1 MLRLFIIAIY
11 APRKTTLPGV
21 CSPVEAGEVA
31 RVSATK
37 RGRPA
42 EGASPKAQNDK
53 PVFAREH
60 SDRGNPRNKGRSG
73 CIVVRTPIFGYALTS
88 KREKRLARD
97 DSVITLFLFGD
108 AGFAK
113 FDKVL
118 DLHLSDI
125 SLRPVAN
132 GNFARSR
139 FLLADY
145 EHIRNTL

>member
-1 MLRLFIIAIY
+1 MLRGKPPFREY
-11 APRKTTLPGV
+11 ALPLKR
-21 CSPVEAGEVA
+21 ERWHAKRAGEGATCQGTSAEPQNDTCIVA
-31 RVSATK
+31 R
-37 RGRPA
+37 
-42 EGASPKAQNDK
+42 N
-53 PVFAREH
+53 
-60 SDRGNPRNKGRSG
+60 
-73 CIVVRTPIFGYALTS
+73 PIFGYALPS
-88 KREKRLARD
+88 KRERCLARD

-113 FDKVL
+113 FDKVF

-145 EHIRNTL
+145 EHIRNTF

>member
-1 MLRLFIIAIY
+1 MLSVSETSPGKAKPADLILSVIFN
-11 APRKTTLPGV
+11 PKNTTLPGDSSAEPQNDT
-21 CSPVEAGEVA
+21 CMVA
-31 RVSATK
+31 R
-37 RGRPA
+37 
-42 EGASPKAQNDK
+42 N
-53 PVFAREH
+53 
-60 SDRGNPRNKGRSG
+60 
-73 CIVVRTPIFGYALTS
+73 PIFVYVLPL
-88 KREKRLARD
+88 KRERRLARD
-97 DSVITLFLFGD
+97 ESVITLFLFGD